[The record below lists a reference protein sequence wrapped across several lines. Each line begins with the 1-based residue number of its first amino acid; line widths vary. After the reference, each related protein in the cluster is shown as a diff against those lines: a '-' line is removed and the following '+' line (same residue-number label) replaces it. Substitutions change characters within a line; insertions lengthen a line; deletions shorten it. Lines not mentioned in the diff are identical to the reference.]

1 MGMRVFLT
9 GASGYLGSVLA
20 RRLAELPEVDSI
32 TGVYNSTTPAAPS
45 PPKVEYVKL
54 DLRSPDMARAMVGHD
69 VVVHSAFIVLW
80 RAGMP
85 AHTRTD
91 ICVNGACNVANAAVS
106 NRVRR
111 FVYASSVAV
120 YGGALTRGQSG
131 VGEDAPLGK
140 GDAPLYYFND
150 KAAAEKL
157 ISEIVGPS
165 GITLTLFRPTY
176 ITGPTDHASVKS
188 FRDNATRFPG
198 QDPRMQFVHEDDV
211 ASAFTQAVRADMP
224 GAYNVVPDDYVRYS
238 EMLRLIGVESPRTV
252 PVGLARLVMHIRWR
266 YLGSSTHPAWLHPML
281 GDVTFS
287 NKKLRA
293 TGWAPRYTCADA
305 LRAAP

>member
-20 RRLAELPEVDSI
+20 RHLADLPEIDGI
-32 TGVYNSTTPAAPS
+32 TGVYNSTTPAAPAS
-45 PPKVEYVKL
+45 PKVEYIKM
-54 DLRSPDMARAMVGHD
+54 DLRSPDMARAMTGHD

-80 RAGMP
+80 LARMP
-85 AHTRTD
+85 ARTRTD
-91 ICVNGACNVANAAVS
+91 ISINGTRNVANAAVS

-111 FVYASSVAV
+111 FVYASSVAA
-120 YGGALTRGQSG
+120 YDGALIRGQAN
-131 VGEDAPLGK
+131 VGEDSPLGK

-157 ISEIVGPS
+157 VSEIVGSS

-176 ITGPTDHASVKS
+176 ITGPTDHATVKG
-188 FRDNATRFPG
+188 FRDNAVRFPG
-198 QDPRMQFVHEDDV
+198 RDPRSQYVHEDDV
-211 ASAFTQAVRADMP
+211 ASAFSQAVRADMP
-224 GAYNVVPDDYVRYS
+224 GAYNVVPDDYVRQS
-238 EMLRLIGVESPRTV
+238 EMLQLIGAKSTLTV
-252 PVGLARLVMHIRWR
+252 PVWLAHLVMHIRWR
-266 YLGSSTHPAWLHPML
+266 YLGSPTHPAWIDAML

-293 TGWAPRYTCADA
+293 TGWAPRYSCADA